1 MLGGKKKDP
10 QVGFRH
16 RSEDGVLH
24 DPVVAHESE
33 ATILEARGRGQIVP
47 LSEVGQEKRQPLVFP
62 TNSPDDRLDALEA
75 AVQGL
80 RADVDRVV
88 RLVETRGTV
97 TQLPP
102 SSDAPAEDA
111 GDADAEDAARRRRRK

>member
-1 MLGGKKKDP
+1 MLGKSEDP

-24 DPVVAHESE
+24 EPVVAHESE
-33 ATILEARGRGQIVP
+33 AKILEARGRGQIVP

-80 RADVDRVV
+80 RADMDRVV
-88 RLVETRGTV
+88 RLVETRGTH
-97 TQLPP
+97 LPP
-102 SSDAPAEDA
+102 SSAADAPAEDA
-111 GDADAEDAARRRRRK
+111 GDEDAAEDAARRRRRK